1 MHRQFA
7 MDGLGRL
14 PSMHL
19 RVATYHF
26 PQTLSEIETWARRNL
41 ITNKSF
47 ALHATDVPPVRTK
60 PTQNSRRV
68 ASSYQ
73 SLLVLGQHT
82 LQQP

>member
-47 ALHATDVPPVRTK
+47 ALHCM
-60 PTQNSRRV
+60 
-68 ASSYQ
+68 
-73 SLLVLGQHT
+73 
-82 LQQP
+82 QQMCLPSGRNLPKIPGE